1 MSQEVPILFR
11 VKTDVQTSAVHYWSV
26 WVMKSSDWCGAAGL
40 SVRGNREWHDW
51 PTDGLLSEKLRSSTS
66 SANVSDEKGVSSSH
80 PVSFLCELET
90 LRGVLRALTVLLWTF
105 ILDGYHRWWHH
116 QEAGVSLCPNT
127 RFMSDRT
134 SSALEYVSGTLH
146 LWTKKM
152 CPTSCLCRERHGNHA
167 RHPDEFKREEQQ
179 QKRKWEFWVPIETW
193 QRLGLICS
201 YVLYVQLLHVHRCTL
216 LHSSDK
222 LYWHQ
227 TAADQ
232 W

>member
-11 VKTDVQTSAVHYWSV
+11 VKTDVQTAAVLQAFQLEVTENGMIDRRMVCCRKSWEAPPPLQTSQ
-26 WVMKSSDWCGAAGL
+26 MKRASPRPIL
-40 SVRGNREWHDW
+40 F
-51 PTDGLLSEKLRSSTS
+51 L
-66 SANVSDEKGVSSSH
+66 
-80 PVSFLCELET
+80 FLCELET
-90 LRGVLRALTVLLWTF
+90 LRGVLCALTVLLWTF
-105 ILDGYHRWWHH
+105 ILDRYHRWWHH

-127 RFMSDRT
+127 RFMSDLT
-134 SSALEYVSGTLH
+134 SSALEYVSGTLL

-201 YVLYVQLLHVHRCTL
+201 YVLYVQLLHVHRCTP